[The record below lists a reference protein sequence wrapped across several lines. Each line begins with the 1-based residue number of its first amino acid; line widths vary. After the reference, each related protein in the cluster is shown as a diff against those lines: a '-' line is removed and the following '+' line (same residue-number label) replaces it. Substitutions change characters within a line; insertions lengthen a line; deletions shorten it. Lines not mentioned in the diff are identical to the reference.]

1 MKKGIIAVSLLL
13 SGALL
18 ITPISSAITP
28 KEVKEPVKVEE
39 STTSEQTMVQ
49 QTNNDQTTQVNTTV
63 KEENVVNELDKEEV
77 VVKEEVITEEVNNQD
92 IIEENKE
99 DVQSQ
104 QEVSEEVGISMA
116 DAQSILNK
124 YLSGVENVDF
134 TYTYQGDENDFEV
147 MQEKGIKGYV
157 FLPNIETDMAYL
169 VDKNSGS
176 IYYFHPSGYLAQ
188 LQ

>member
-63 KEENVVNELDKEEV
+63 KEENVVNELDKEV
-77 VVKEEVITEEVNNQD
+77 VVKEEITTEEVNNQD
-92 IIEENKE
+92 IVEENKE

-104 QEVSEEVGISMA
+104 QEVSEEVAISMA

>member
-39 STTSEQTMVQ
+39 STVSEQTVVQ
-49 QTNNDQTTQVNTTV
+49 ETNNDQTTQVNTTV
-63 KEENVVNELDKEEV
+63 KEENVVNELDKEV
-77 VVKEEVITEEVNNQD
+77 VVKEEITTEEVNNQD
-92 IIEENKE
+92 IVEENKE

-104 QEVSEEVGISMA
+104 QEVSEEVAISMA

-124 YLSGVENVDF
+124 YLSSVENVDF

>member
-39 STTSEQTMVQ
+39 STVSEQTVVQ
-49 QTNNDQTTQVNTTV
+49 ETNNDQTTQVNTTV
-63 KEENVVNELDKEEV
+63 KEENVVNELDKEV
-77 VVKEEVITEEVNNQD
+77 VVKEEITTEEVNNQD
-92 IIEENKE
+92 IVEENKE

-124 YLSGVENVDF
+124 YLSSVENVDF